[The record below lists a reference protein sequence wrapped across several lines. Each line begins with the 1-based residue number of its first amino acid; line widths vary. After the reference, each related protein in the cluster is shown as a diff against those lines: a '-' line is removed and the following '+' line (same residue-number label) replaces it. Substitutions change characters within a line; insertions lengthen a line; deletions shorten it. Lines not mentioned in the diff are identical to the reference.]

1 MEIQRNQTGGSAGR
15 WNGRGDVYAMTNDKN
30 EVKIGCT
37 KNLKRRLQQVRRTEG
52 NKKIKLM
59 SSYKVPKKMRDA
71 ETAAQRAAK
80 RKLGLKKSSS
90 RGGATDWFASSRV
103 SQRKVRA
110 TIREAVRKHNAK
122 RPVRKHNAKRPVRKP
137 NAKRPVRKSNA
148 KRPVRKSNAKR
159 PVRKP
164 NAKRPVRKSN
174 AKRPVRKPNAKRP
187 VRKSNAK
194 RPPVRKH
201 NAKRPKRPK
210 RK

>member
-1 MEIQRNQTGGSAGR
+1 MEIEIQRNQTGGSAGR
-15 WNGRGDVYAMTNDKN
+15 WNSRGEVYAMTNGK
-30 EVKIGCT
+30 EVKIGCS
-37 KNLKRRLQQVRRTEG
+37 KNPKRRLQQVRETEG

-90 RGGATDWFASSRV
+90 RGGATDWFGSSRV
-103 SQRKVRA
+103 SQRKVCP
-110 TIREAVRKHNAK
+110 TIRGAVRKHNAK
-122 RPVRKHNAKRPVRKP
+122 RKVRKPNAKRKVRKPNAKRKVRKPNAKRKVRKHNAKR
-137 NAKRPVRKSNA
+137 S
-148 KRPVRKSNAKR
+148 
-159 PVRKP
+159 
-164 NAKRPVRKSN
+164 
-174 AKRPVRKPNAKRP
+174 

-194 RPPVRKH
+194 RPPLRKH